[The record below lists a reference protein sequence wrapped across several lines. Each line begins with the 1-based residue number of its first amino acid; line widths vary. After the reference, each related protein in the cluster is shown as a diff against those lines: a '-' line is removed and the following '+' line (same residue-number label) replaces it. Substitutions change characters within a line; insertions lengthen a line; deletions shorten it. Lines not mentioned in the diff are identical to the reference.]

1 MTLHSDKMVFV
12 ETVHN
17 SEFISTV
24 TTILPA
30 VKSIDKY
37 DQLSQLDTSCKLYDN
52 GDVGYDA
59 DNEDV
64 DTIKVK

>member
-12 ETVHN
+12 ETVHDR
-17 SEFISTV
+17 EIIFTV

-37 DQLSQLDTSCKLYDN
+37 DQLSQLDTSWKLYDN
-52 GDVGYDA
+52 SDVGYDA

-64 DTIKVK
+64 DTIKVE